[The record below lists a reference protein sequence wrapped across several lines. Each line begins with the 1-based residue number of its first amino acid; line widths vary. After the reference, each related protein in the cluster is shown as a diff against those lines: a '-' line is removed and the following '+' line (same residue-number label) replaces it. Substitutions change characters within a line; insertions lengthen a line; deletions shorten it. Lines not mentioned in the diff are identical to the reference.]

1 MYTLASDEK
10 TFMVMFYTQT
20 AMLRGEAIVKNA
32 LTRVSTWLRTQG
44 APEYI
49 HLVNV
54 QMLDFANGPM
64 KTTQYPEFYLP
75 IQQVVAFHPA
85 PPDADPPDYD
95 ENESNRVMQPV
106 TLQVGSFIFN
116 SSLRLSGNSSVGSQL
131 EASHSPWISVYE
143 IAVSNPNMPGL
154 QLKVPMALISPM
166 KVLIGMS

>member
-1 MYTLASDEK
+1 ML
-10 TFMVMFYTQT
+10 YTQT
-20 AMLRGEAIVKNA
+20 AMLRGEAIVKSA

-54 QMLDFANGPM
+54 QVLDFASGPM
-64 KTTQYPEFYLP
+64 KTTQYPEIYLP
-75 IQQVVAFHPA
+75 IQLVAAFHLA